1 MPLVKQKTGRKPL
14 PEVRVQVTVSLP
26 PDLVRRLDGVADDQ
40 DRSRS
45 KMVEIVVREYLE
57 MAAA

>member
-1 MPLVKQKTGRKPL
+1 MPLIKQKTGRKPL

-26 PDLVRRLDGVADDQ
+26 PALVERLDVVAEDQ